1 MISGFMTAVLLII
14 FIGIVLWAYSKKNK
28 DTFKDLSQMALDEE
42 DRENTEEN
50 KHE

>member
-1 MISGFMTAVLLII
+1 MINGIMTALLLII

-42 DRENTEEN
+42 DREKTEE
-50 KHE
+50 KEHE

>member
-1 MISGFMTAVLLII
+1 MISGFMTALLLII

-42 DRENTEEN
+42 DRKKTVEKKE
-50 KHE
+50 

>member
-1 MISGFMTAVLLII
+1 MISGFMTALLIII

-28 DTFKDLSQMALDEE
+28 DTFKDLSQMPLDEK
-42 DRENTEEN
+42 DREKTEEK